1 MKYFKILM
9 MSILL
14 TTITFAFGEDNF
26 FYTNVTNSITNTLQK
41 KSNNSSIKQVY
52 RNLYFVPIWINE
64 NDLSYLAKSLFK
76 TIEKDSTISH
86 NSNLYK
92 KFKALEVLSKNVYS
106 SGTLINKVDLELK
119 ITALYL
125 SYATHSLYGD
135 INWGTF
141 RQRIKRNK
149 GEWATHKPL
158 ASPIQAIKI
167 FVSNGEINFNQFK
180 PKTFKYAQLENELK
194 RYREYQISGK
204 WQPLPNFGSLKVGTT
219 SKALPMIRERLR
231 FMGDYDVKCGNLSS
245 TKADLC
251 IKNALIRFQKRHGL
265 KVTGYVN
272 KTTKALLNQSIE
284 YKIRK
289 LSLNLDRIKWLNK
302 NVYSK
307 QIIVNIPAFELN
319 FFNNGKSIQ
328 NIRVITGRRNHPT
341 PVFSNVVRTIVLN
354 PNWNVPAS
362 ILQKEYL
369 AKLKRNPNFLKRR
382 NMKLYSG
389 WNGKA
394 IDASTI
400 DWSKYNQNSKIP
412 YRISQLP
419 GSRNALGKIKFLF
432 PNKYAVYMHDT
443 PTKYLFKRTIRAFS
457 HGCIRLQDPRGL
469 LKTFASFNENINY
482 SSAIKQLKGR
492 TRRALPLSV
501 KVPVDIVYLTA
512 FIDDNGILQY
522 RNDIY
527 GYDRIQLATSKK
539 Y

>member
-1 MKYFKILM
+1 MRYFKILM

-52 RNLYFVPIWINE
+52 RSLYFVPIWINE
-64 NDLSYLAKSLFK
+64 DGLSYLAKSLFK

-92 KFKALEVLSKNVYS
+92 KFKVLEILSQNVYNN
-106 SGTLINKVDLELK
+106 GTLTNKVDLELK

-125 SYATHSLYGD
+125 SYATHTIYGD

-141 RQRIKRNK
+141 RRRVK

-158 ASPIQAIKI
+158 SSPIQAIKT

-180 PKTFKYAQLENELK
+180 PQTFKYAQLEKELN
-194 RYREYQISGK
+194 RYREYQMSGK

-219 SKALPMIRERLR
+219 SKALPMIRERLL
-231 FMGDYDVKCGNLSS
+231 FMGDYDSKCGSLSS
-245 TKADLC
+245 TKADIC

-284 YKIRK
+284 YKIK
-289 LSLNLDRIKWLNK
+289 KMSINLDRMKWLNK
-302 NVYSK
+302 KVYSK

-328 NIRVITGRRNHPT
+328 NIRVVTGRRTHPT
-341 PVFSNVVRTIVLN
+341 PVFSNIVKTIVLN

-394 IDASTI
+394 IDASTV

-432 PNKYAVYMHDT
+432 PNRYAVYMHDT
-443 PTKYLFKRTIRAFS
+443 PSKYLFKRTVRAFS

-469 LKTFASFNENINY
+469 LKTFASFNKNINY
-482 SSAIKQLKGR
+482 GSSIKHLKGR

-527 GYDRIQLATSKK
+527 GYDRVQLATRKK